1 MKQFWAISILCAL
14 LLALFS
20 CREEAVSPRLAEI
33 DALLRTDPD
42 SAYSLLCDSTSTPLA
57 GRRDS
62 AMWRLLTAEARD
74 KTFHDDTVPGEIRR
88 ASAYFRDRGDRKNL
102 MRSLFYEGRIL
113 QNAGLHG
120 EAVVTLLQSA
130 EQADT
135 TADRLYL
142 GKIYNAIGEIYQSIG
157 DSPQEAEYFEKA
169 WKAYQKTDSAVFID
183 EAQSCYGLALCRS
196 GRCDAGIRLMTE
208 AYNSAKKLGDT
219 ITLHLTLSNLAI
231 GYLWAD
237 RNVPGRDC
245 LSIIYANRQSMPMAP
260 EYLDLFLCC
269 LINSGTPK
277 DSIEMVKQEL
287 VRFVGNNNLAL
298 DYYLQMAPEK
308 VNARLLKRL
317 QESNHTLEE
326 VIRSNLNN
334 RVRIYHEDK
343 IAKHARK
350 IGKFEERRK
359 WMIIL
364 SVVIVAFVCTIAY
377 VRLLKRRQRISNLIR
392 SVELLTAQGNHLS
405 QLLEKTNKEKEDLNQ
420 ENRHLIEKNEMTAEA
435 SELILGIFGE
445 LNKLYFE
452 RYLHEDSDKGR
463 TSLIGLMDEQ
473 IRLLRED
480 PTMLKGIETYINAVH
495 GNILEDVYASV
506 KLTPDQR
513 RLVTLQILD
522 FVREAICSIFNITI
536 NSYYTRMNR
545 LMARLDI
552 SASPRKEELKALIK
566 QKSSKR

>member
-1 MKQFWAISILCAL
+1 M
-14 LLALFS
+14 
-20 CREEAVSPRLAEI
+20 SPRLAEI

-135 TADRLYL
+135 AADRLYL
-142 GKIYNAIGEIYQSIG
+142 GKIYNAIGEIYHSIG

-208 AYNSAKKLGDT
+208 AFNSAKELGDT

-269 LINSGTPK
+269 LINSGSPK

-287 VRFVGNNNLAL
+287 VRFVGEENLPL

-350 IGKFEERRK
+350 IGKHEERRK

-377 VRLLKRRQRISNLIR
+377 VRLLKRRQRITNLIR

-513 RLVTLQILD
+513 RLVALQILD
-522 FVREAICSIFNITI
+522 LS
-536 NSYYTRMNR
+536 
-545 LMARLDI
+545 
-552 SASPRKEELKALIK
+552 LIHI
-566 QKSSKR
+566 

>member
-269 LINSGTPK
+269 LINSGSPK

-287 VRFVGNNNLAL
+287 VRFVGDNNLPL

-334 RVRIYHEDK
+334 RVRIYHETRVRDK
-343 IAKHARK
+343 EHHKK
-350 IGKFEERRK
+350 
-359 WMIIL
+359 L
-364 SVVIVAFVCTIAY
+364 N
-377 VRLLKRRQRISNLIR
+377 RQ
-392 SVELLTAQGNHLS
+392 
-405 QLLEKTNKEKEDLNQ
+405 LEKV
-420 ENRHLIEKNEMTAEA
+420 A
-435 SELILGIFGE
+435 
-445 LNKLYFE
+445 
-452 RYLHEDSDKGR
+452 DSF
-463 TSLIGLMDEQ
+463 
-473 IRLLRED
+473 
-480 PTMLKGIETYINAVH
+480 
-495 GNILEDVYASV
+495 GNI
-506 KLTPDQR
+506 T
-513 RLVTLQILD
+513 
-522 FVREAICSIFNITI
+522 
-536 NSYYTRMNR
+536 
-545 LMARLDI
+545 DI
-552 SASPRKEELKALIK
+552 
-566 QKSSKR
+566 

>member
-260 EYLDLFLCC
+260 EYLDLFLYS
-269 LINSGTPK
+269 LIQTNAPN
-277 DSIEMVKQEL
+277 DSIEMVAKDLLQTAQKWKICYEYYINKNNFEYAFYSLRDELKENEIIFKKRLHNNINSTLNAFNLNRTNKLKQETEMLRQHNTWLIIVSIL
-287 VRFVGNNNLAL
+287 VAALTISITYILHIRRTKKTANL
-298 DYYLQMAPEK
+298 
-308 VNARLLKRL
+308 
-317 QESNHTLEE
+317 
-326 VIRSNLNN
+326 LN
-334 RVRIYHEDK
+334 
-343 IAKHARK
+343 
-350 IGKFEERRK
+350 
-359 WMIIL
+359 
-364 SVVIVAFVCTIAY
+364 TI
-377 VRLLKRRQRISNLIR
+377 
-392 SVELLTAQGNHLS
+392 ELLTIEWNRISEELKNSEATIDKLTHENT
-405 QLLEKTNKEKEDLNQ
+405 LLANKTEGE
-420 ENRHLIEKNEMTAEA
+420 EA
-435 SELILGIFGE
+435 AMLMLGIFAE
-445 LNKLYFE
+445 LNNLYFQ
-452 RYLHEDSDKGR
+452 RYMKEGSDKER
-463 TSLIGLMDEQ
+463 KATINLMEGQ
-473 IRLLRED
+473 IKLLRED
-480 PTMLKGIETYINAVH
+480 PTILRCMEKYVDLIYD
-495 GNILEDVYASV
+495 NILEDVYTTI
-506 KLTPDQR
+506 KLMPNQYR
-513 RLVTLQILD
+513 IIALLCLN
-522 FVREAICSIFNITI
+522 FSREAICRIFDITL

-545 LMARLDI
+545 LVTRLN
-552 SASPRKEELKALIK
+552 SSSSPRKDELIALIK
-566 QKSSKR
+566 QKSSNN